1 MGMNGGRWAFLLL
14 VGLVSYFWLPALWH
28 GKLIIHGDSAHHGLS
43 LLWLHG
49 QALAGQESLLWSSR
63 IYGGHPLF
71 AEGQGGFAN
80 PLNILSAWLFE
91 PVYALGFFHW
101 LTTIVGAAGVFCL
114 CRVLGISRWSATFA
128 AIAVSFS
135 GSWLYNR
142 HNLPISASLAWLPW
156 LLAAS
161 EYWLRKPSLFRASLL
176 AVPAALLVFA
186 GYPQV
191 AHGAALYALASLFAQ
206 PLQREGRDFLVR
218 HWRTML
224 GTGMLAILLA
234 IGLAA
239 IQFLPLIELVGQ
251 SHRSQGIAVVFGGIM
266 PPDFYLRG
274 LLYPYFGSDL
284 HGINLPNL
292 ANIAVLLLAGL
303 LIFFRAPVR
312 IVGQA
317 LGTFL
322 LFNLSLGAISPV
334 FRLAYDYQLIPG
346 LHFYRI
352 MYPFFPVA
360 VIGFSVIAA
369 FILDT
374 LSGRILVNLWSVFQ
388 RHKILLLAGLA
399 GFAGGLLYLCFHYY
413 SPLYTKWNFL
423 APALLVAV
431 FLVLGLLDKRRWF
444 PLCAVLI
451 LALDALAFRMH
462 FIDFFER
469 KILEQP
475 EIVRVIAAEPDRQDF
490 RVMDASSGGLMSM
503 LGPADPSL
511 AFQYR
516 RLATALSPF
525 PMALQWKIPSI
536 NGVLA
541 LPLSRRT
548 LLDPLLEAE
557 VNGSQGNRPG
567 LRLIDILGIRYISR
581 DAPVSS
587 PGLSLQAQ
595 DREHNVFIYRN
606 AAAKPRFQVYWNARA
621 VDMPEQVLA
630 GLQGASS
637 ETLFVE
643 NLPGET
649 FSSVPACVACAVP
662 HIEVVEARATRYKLN
677 VEVAQEAWLFLA
689 DANYPGWQAT
699 VNGLKQPVYSAQV
712 LGKAVRLKPGRNEVV
727 IRYVPWSFYGGA
739 ALSGVTLLLVLFI
752 FFRHARAHQPTTR
765 SNAS

>member
-1 MGMNGGRWAFLLL
+1 MKDGRWSFLLL
-14 VGLVSYFWLPALWH
+14 VGLVSLFWLPALWQS
-28 GKLIIHGDSAHHGLS
+28 KLIIHGDSAHHGLS

-49 QALAGQESLLWSSR
+49 QALAGQESLLWSNR

-80 PLNILSAWLFE
+80 PLNILSAWLFD
-91 PVYALGFFHW
+91 PAYALGFFYW
-101 LTTIVGAAGVFCL
+101 LSTIVGAAGVFCL

-156 LLAAS
+156 LLAAN
-161 EYWLRKPSLFRASLL
+161 EYWLRQPSVFRACLL
-176 AVPAALLVFA
+176 AIPAALLVFA

-191 AHGAALYALASLFAQ
+191 AHGAALYALTSLLVQ
-206 PLQREGRDFLVR
+206 PLQRESREFVFR
-218 HWRTML
+218 NWRTL
-224 GTGMLAILLA
+224 LVTGLLAIVLA
-234 IGLAA
+234 IGLSA

-251 SHRSQGIAVVFGGIM
+251 SHRSQGTAVIFGGFL
-266 PPDFYLRG
+266 PPEFYLRG
-274 LLYPYFGSDL
+274 LLYPYFGTNPN
-284 HGINLPNL
+284 GINLPNL
-292 ANIAVLLLAGL
+292 ANISVLLLAGL

-312 IVGQA
+312 ILGQV

-334 FRLAYDYQLIPG
+334 FHLAYDYQLIPG
-346 LHFYRI
+346 LHNYRI

-360 VIGFSVIAA
+360 VVGFSVIAA
-369 FILDT
+369 FILDA
-374 LSGRILVNLWSVFQ
+374 LSGTIFASLWSVFQ
-388 RHKILLLAGLA
+388 KHTVFLVAGLS
-399 GFAGGLLYLCFHYY
+399 GFAGGLLYLCFHYF
-413 SPLYTKWNFL
+413 SPLYSKWIFL
-423 APALLVAV
+423 APALLVAI
-431 FLVLGLLDKRRWF
+431 FLLLGLLGKRQWF
-444 PLCAVLI
+444 PICAVLI
-451 LALDALAFRMH
+451 LALDVLGLRMH
-462 FIDFFER
+462 VIDFFDR

-475 EIVRVIAAEPDRQDF
+475 DIVRAIAAEPDRQDF
-490 RVMDASSGGLMSM
+490 RVMDLSTGGLMSM
-503 LGPADPSL
+503 LGPTDPSL
-511 AFQYR
+511 AFEYR
-516 RLATALSPF
+516 RLLGALSPF

-541 LPLSRRT
+541 LPLTRRIM
-548 LLDPLLEAE
+548 LDPPLEAE

-581 DAPVSS
+581 DAALSN
-587 PGLSLQAQ
+587 PGLSLYSHDLA
-595 DREHNVFIYRN
+595 HHVFIYRN
-606 AAAKPRFQVYWNARA
+606 PTAKPRFQIYWNVRA
-621 VDMPEQVLA
+621 VDRPEQALA
-630 GLQGASS
+630 GLQEASA

-643 NLPGET
+643 KLSAET
-649 FSSVPACVACAVP
+649 FSSSPPCAACAAP
-662 HIEVVEARATRYKLN
+662 HIDVVEARAMRYKVN
-677 VEVAQEAWLFLA
+677 VEVTQEAWLFLA

-699 VNGLKQPVYSAQV
+699 VNGARQPVYSAQV

-752 FFRHARAHQPTTR
+752 LFRHGRAHQPATR